1 MITLALMTRVE
12 GENMKVFAL
21 STKKRFCVKLLFA
34 FSLAASGFAET
45 HRFEPNEFHNTFS
58 SAHTPVLRIKP
69 GDHVVTFT
77 IDARGADSAG
87 VQRGQGPNP
96 QTGPFYIEGAEPG
109 DTLVVHL
116 LRLET
121 NRATGWSATL
131 LAPYTADPGFLR
143 LEALREPKMATWQID
158 KQKGIAFIDGGE
170 FKGPRIE
177 LPLRPML
184 GCIGT
189 APANKAA
196 IPTSFPD
203 NFGGNMDYNGMGA
216 GATVMLPVFE
226 PGALLF
232 LGDGHA
238 RQGDGEVL
246 GNAIETSLD
255 VEFSVDLI
263 KQKKINWP
271 RLENQ
276 DFIMVLGSS
285 RALNEALQHATTELL
300 RWLMESYG
308 FDERGASLLLGQ
320 GMEYEISNVVDP
332 EFTIVAKMRKRY
344 LGQQ

>member
-1 MITLALMTRVE
+1 MTLLLMLV
-12 GENMKVFAL
+12 
-21 STKKRFCVKLLFA
+21 
-34 FSLAASGFAET
+34 LAVTSFAET
-45 HRFEPNEFHNTFS
+45 HRFQPTEFHNTFS
-58 SAHTPVLRIKP
+58 GAHKPVLRINP
-69 GDHVVTFT
+69 GDHVITST
-77 IDARGADSAG
+77 IDARGVDSAG
-87 VQRGQGPNP
+87 VQRGQAGNP
-96 QTGPFYIEGAEPG
+96 ETGPFFIEGADPG

-121 NRATGWSATL
+121 NRATGWSASL

-143 LEALREPKMATWQID
+143 FEALREPKTATWQID
-158 KQKGIAFIDGGE
+158 KQKGVAYLDPGE
-170 FKGPRIE
+170 FKGSRIE

-184 GCIGT
+184 GCIAT

-196 IPTSFPD
+196 IPTSTPD
-203 NFGGNMDYNGMGA
+203 NFGGNMDYNGMGV
-216 GATVMLPVFE
+216 GATLMLPVFE

-238 RQGDGEVL
+238 RQGDGEVV
-246 GNAIETSLD
+246 GSAIETSLD
-255 VEFSVDLI
+255 VEYSVDVV
-263 KQKKINWP
+263 KRKMINWP

-285 RALNEALQHATTELL
+285 RAMNEALQHATTELM

-320 GMEYEISNVVDP
+320 GMEYEIANVVDP

-344 LGQQ
+344 LGQPH

>member
-1 MITLALMTRVE
+1 M
-12 GENMKVFAL
+12 
-21 STKKRFCVKLLFA
+21 
-34 FSLAASGFAET
+34 
-45 HRFEPNEFHNTFS
+45 
-58 SAHTPVLRIKP
+58 
-69 GDHVVTFT
+69 
-77 IDARGADSAG
+77 
-87 VQRGQGPNP
+87 
-96 QTGPFYIEGAEPG
+96 
-109 DTLVVHL
+109 
-116 LRLET
+116 
-121 NRATGWSATL
+121 
-131 LAPYTADPGFLR
+131 LAPYTAYPGFLR
-143 LEALREPKMATWQID
+143 LEALREPKMANWQID
-158 KQKGIAFIDGGE
+158 KQKGIAYLDPSE

-196 IPTSFPD
+196 IPTTFPD

-226 PGALLF
+226 PGALFF

-238 RQGDGEVL
+238 RQGDGEVV
-246 GNAIETSLD
+246 GSAIETSLD

-263 KQKKINWP
+263 KGKKINWP

-285 RALNEALQHATTELL
+285 RAINEALQHATTELL

-344 LGQQ
+344 LGQPH

>member
-1 MITLALMTRVE
+1 
-12 GENMKVFAL
+12 MKLVL
-21 STKKRFCVKLLFA
+21 CVA
-34 FSLAASGFAET
+34 LAATGFAET
-45 HRFEPNEFHNTFS
+45 HRFEPKEFYNTFS
-58 SAHTPVLRIKP
+58 GAHKPALRIKP
-69 GDHVVTFT
+69 GDRVVTYT
-77 IDARGADSAG
+77 IDSGGVDSKG
-87 VQRGQGPNP
+87 VRRGQAPNP
-96 QTGPFYIEGAEPG
+96 ETGPFFIEGAEPG

-121 NRATGWSATL
+121 NRATGNSASL
-131 LAPYTADPGFLR
+131 LAPYTADPSFLR
-143 LEALREPKMATWQID
+143 FEALHDQKRANWQID
-158 KQKGIAFIDGGE
+158 KQNGIAYIDPDE
-170 FKGPRIE
+170 FKGSRIE

-189 APANKAA
+189 APPNKTAISAA
-196 IPTSFPD
+196 YPG

-238 RQGDGEVL
+238 RQGDGEVV
-246 GNAIETSLD
+246 GSGIETSLD
-255 VEFSVDLI
+255 VEFSVDLV
-263 KQKKINWP
+263 KRKKINWP
-271 RLENQ
+271 HLENA

-285 RALNEALQHATTELL
+285 RALNEALQHATTELM

-320 GMEYEISNVVDP
+320 AMEYEISNVVDP

-344 LGQQ
+344 LGQPRN